1 MLEFRKDGYS
11 YRFSD
16 HLANSDFLLK
26 FRDSREL
33 QENYKILES
42 TFPKKID
49 FVLYERDLLDS
60 DFIKDYYS
68 ADNFIEVKEENHETN
83 FIDPIADSSLVGIQN
98 AFSNVWERKIDADG
112 VLSFKLTYSYQEI
125 LQSILVYVYN
135 ELGKAGLD
143 ALRSLGLANGLS
155 NSIFSLKDFEKIMP
169 ESHPWVFNLK
179 EVDPVVRVLEPLY
192 CDTLTSC
199 DNENIKAA
207 LFFLSE
213 MLFEDGHLVDES
225 IVADQIDYINKELP
239 ENTNKKLNQTDF
251 NLICFLLC
259 ERKIKGTQEISVP
272 GKYLISKA

>member
-68 ADNFIEVKEENHETN
+68 TDNFIEVKEKDHTTN
-83 FIDPIADSSLVGIQN
+83 FIDPIADSSLVGVQN
-98 AFSNVWERKIDADG
+98 VFSNVWERKIDADG
-112 VLSFKLTYSYQEI
+112 ILSFKLTYSYQEI

-192 CDTLTSC
+192 CETLTKC

-213 MLFEDGHLVDES
+213 MLFKGEHLVEENV
-225 IVADQIDYINKELP
+225 IADQIDYIIKELP
-239 ENTNKKLNQTDF
+239 DNANKKLNQTDF
-251 NLICFLLC
+251 NIICFLLC
-259 ERKIKGTQEISVP
+259 ERKINENKVVP
-272 GKYLISKA
+272 VLGKYLISEE